1 MTVRSLIEQWFPA
14 GVVGAESLRERGSAK
29 AYPPINFLHVW
40 WARRPLTAS
49 RAAVVASVLPAWPE
63 DDEVAADP
71 DAAAARKGL
80 EAEFPGGENEYRRW
94 FLRTIGILGDPVA
107 AKTAIKA
114 AVAAGGKT
122 EGNAYGYD
130 RAFTVTPDS
139 TTLDRIRR
147 LASLRADVDDAL
159 SVLDPFAGGGSIPFE
174 AARFGCS
181 TFANEL
187 NPVAVAI
194 LHGTV
199 ALPAEL
205 GLEFAVVIRRW
216 GSTWA
221 RRVEERLAPYF
232 PHVHH
237 DERLAY
243 IWAHTVPCP
252 STGRPTPLAP
262 DFWLARGKA
271 GRDVAV
277 HLEATPGSGTVGR
290 EIAEGKAAAE
300 WGDRGTYKQGA
311 ATSIWSGETFGGD
324 HIRAMATSGQMG
336 EMLLA
341 LSVTRPGVKG
351 RQFRAPCDADLRAV
365 EAAAAETTR
374 RLPQW
379 EIDGLVPTEAIPPG
393 HKTNEPRRMGL
404 LLWRQLLTPRQLLTA
419 ATAVEELRRVVAE
432 ARDELGERQ
441 ARWLNLCLAFA
452 LDKAIDYNC
461 RLASW
466 HATRMMVRNTFDRH
480 DFSFKWSFA
489 EFDGAGAL
497 LPWVVNN
504 AVVNHEKI
512 SALAVRPDSLLGAGA
527 RGSVNVTSGSATDL
541 RLPDG
546 SIDAVV
552 TDPPYYDN
560 VMYAELADFFYVWLK
575 RSLGDS
581 WPELCSLVM
590 SDKEAEAVANP
601 SLFDQ
606 VATRTGRGKRATGR
620 SAADLADEHYEE
632 LLTRSFREAHR
643 VLKDDGVMT
652 VMFTHKRVD
661 AWDTLGQALL
671 EAGFS
676 VNSSWPVHTESE
688 HSLHQAK
695 KNAASSTILL
705 TCRKRES
712 TVPAYWAD
720 IRGEVAAAARTAAA
734 ELSADGLV
742 GIDLT
747 LATFGPVL
755 AVLSRNWPVYSGELG
770 ADGSPQVLRPDVALD
785 LAREEVARLKKR
797 GLLGGREV
805 SFDRVTDWWLLAWS
819 DFGAAEFPAGEAL
832 KLSIATHLDLDD
844 LARQHK
850 VVRATSGTVT
860 LLSPAQRRTAGGLD
874 PQAATWPT
882 MLDALHALML
892 TYDDDGLAAAG
903 AWLTRTAKADDPRF
917 ADLVEAAI
925 GAVPRVREKGELV
938 RPEARTLEGLRAT
951 LFDHIPAPPEPET
964 APAPMRLFA

>member
-1 MTVRSLIEQWFPA
+1 MRPLIEQWFPA
-14 GVVGAESLRERGSAK
+14 GVVGAESLRERGASSAL
-29 AYPPINFLHVW
+29 PPINFLHVW
-40 WARRPLTAS
+40 WARRPLTTS
-49 RAAVVASVLPAWPE
+49 RAAVVASLLPAWPG
-63 DDEVAADP
+63 DDEAAADP
-71 DAAAARKGL
+71 GSAAARKGL
-80 EAEFPGGENEYRRW
+80 EAEFGGGEQEYRRW
-94 FLRTIGILGDPVA
+94 FVRTMGILGDPVA
-107 AKTAIKA
+107 GRARIAAAKVTGERLDD
-114 AVAAGGKT
+114 GG
-122 EGNAYGYD
+122 YGYK
-130 RAFTVTPDS
+130 RAFTVTPDAA
-139 TTLDRIRR
+139 TVERIRR
-147 LASLRADVDDAL
+147 LAALRADVDEAP

-174 AARFGCS
+174 AARFGCA

-199 ALPAEL
+199 ALPVEL
-205 GLEFAVVIRRW
+205 GPDFAAVIKRW
-216 GSTWA
+216 GSIWA
-221 RRVEERLAPYF
+221 GRVEERLAPYF
-232 PHVHH
+232 PKH
-237 DERLAY
+237 DQDASIAAY

-277 HLEATPGSGTVGR
+277 RLEADPATGTVRR
-290 EIAEGKAAAE
+290 EIVEGKAAAT
-300 WGDRGTYKQGA
+300 WGNRGTYKQGA

-324 HIRAMATSGQMG
+324 HIRAMATNGQMG

-341 LSVTRPGVKG
+341 VSVTRPGVKG
-351 RQFRAPCDADLRAV
+351 RRFRAPSDADLAAV
-365 EAAAAETTR
+365 EAAAAETAR

-379 EIDGLVPTEAIPPG
+379 EIDGLVPTEAVPPG

-404 LLWRQLLTPRQLLTA
+404 LLWRQLFTPRQLLTA
-419 ATAVEELRRVVAE
+419 ATAVEELRRVVAD
-432 ARDELGERQ
+432 ARGELGERH
-441 ARWLNLCLAFA
+441 ADALALYLAFA
-452 LDKAIDYNC
+452 LDKAVNFNGM
-461 RLASW
+461 LSSW
-466 HATRMMVRNTFDRH
+466 IAPMTKVRSVFDRH

-489 EFDGAGAL
+489 EFDGAGAI
-497 LPWVVNN
+497 LPW
-504 AVVNHEKI
+504 AVDQIVD
-512 SALAVRPDSLLGAGA
+512 AYR
-527 RGSVNVTSGSATDL
+527 GSATLAQRPATMLDAGGSGPVAVNL
-541 RLPDG
+541 GSAAQLPLATG
-546 SIDAVV
+546 SVDAVV

-560 VMYAELADFFYVWLK
+560 VMYGECADYFYVWLK
-575 RSLGDS
+575 RSLRDT
-581 WPELCSLVM
+581 WPELCGLVL

-601 SLFDQ
+601 SLFEQ
-606 VATRTGRGKRATGR
+606 VATRTGRGRKATGR
-620 SAADLADEHYEE
+620 SAADLADEHYEH

-643 VLKDDGVMT
+643 VLKDGGVMT

-676 VNSSWPVHTESE
+676 VNSSWPVHTEFE

-705 TCRKRES
+705 TCRKRGS
-712 TVPAYWAD
+712 TAPAYWAD
-720 IRGEVAAAARTAAA
+720 IRGEVAAAARRTAA
-734 ELSADGLV
+734 ELSAGGLV

-755 AVLSRNWPVYSGELG
+755 SVLSRNWPVYSGELG

-805 SFDRVTDWWLLAWS
+805 SFDRVTDWWLLAWN

-850 VVRATSGTVT
+850 VIRASSGTVT
-860 LLSPAQRRTAGGLD
+860 LLSPAQRRTAKGLD

-892 TYDDDGLAAAG
+892 TYEDDGLAAARS
-903 AWLTRTAKADDPRF
+903 WLARTAKADDPRF

-925 GAVPRVREKGELV
+925 GAVPRAREKGELA

-951 LFDHIPAPPEPET
+951 LFDHIPAPAEPDAGPRQLTLE
-964 APAPMRLFA
+964 